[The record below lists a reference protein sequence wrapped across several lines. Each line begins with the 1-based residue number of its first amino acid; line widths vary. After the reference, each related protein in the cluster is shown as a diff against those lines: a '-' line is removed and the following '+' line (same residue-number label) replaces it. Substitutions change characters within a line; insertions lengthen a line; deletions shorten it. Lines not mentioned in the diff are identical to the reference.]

1 MQKTPLQ
8 ASLLVESDD
17 AFFIKKS
24 QPIRRVSESVNA
36 PYTGTL
42 NEMPPSL
49 SPVCKHPSAPLL
61 LQQKKEAKKKSTEGF
76 KYRILLN
83 GVYHLTSNI

>member
-17 AFFIKKS
+17 AFFIKKP
-24 QPIRRVSESVNA
+24 PIRRASESVNA
-36 PYTGTL
+36 TYTVTL
-42 NEMPPSL
+42 NEIPPSI

-61 LQQKKEAKKKSTEGF
+61 GSKKERTKEKEYRGF
-76 KYRILLN
+76 YIQN
-83 GVYHLTSNI
+83 SS

>member
-17 AFFIKKS
+17 AFFIKKP
-24 QPIRRVSESVNA
+24 PIRRASESVNA

-42 NEMPPSL
+42 NEIPPSL

-61 LQQKKEAKKKSTEGF
+61 LQQKKEAKKRVE
-76 KYRILLN
+76 
-83 GVYHLTSNI
+83 

>member
-17 AFFIKKS
+17 AFFIKKP
-24 QPIRRVSESVNA
+24 PIRRASESVNA

-42 NEMPPSL
+42 NEIPPSL

-61 LQQKKEAKKKSTEGF
+61 GSKKEKTKAKPNALF
-76 KYRILLN
+76 FAN
-83 GVYHLTSNI
+83 

>member
-17 AFFIKKS
+17 AFFIKKP
-24 QPIRRVSESVNA
+24 PIRLASESVNA

-42 NEMPPSL
+42 NEIPPSI

-61 LQQKKEAKKKSTEGF
+61 LQQKKEAKKRVQRVLYK
-76 KYRILLN
+76 
-83 GVYHLTSNI
+83 

>member
-24 QPIRRVSESVNA
+24 PPIRRASESVNA

-42 NEMPPSL
+42 NEIPPSL

-61 LQQKKEAKKKSTEGF
+61 GSKKEKNQKKKSTEGF
-76 KYRILLN
+76 K
-83 GVYHLTSNI
+83 

>member
-24 QPIRRVSESVNA
+24 PPIRRAIESVNV

-42 NEMPPSL
+42 NEIPPSI

-61 LQQKKEAKKKSTEGF
+61 GSKKERTKEKEYRGF
-76 KYRILLN
+76 
-83 GVYHLTSNI
+83 